1 MKKNRLRELFA
12 ADQAAF
18 AGWMSF
24 DSAYAAEVVA
34 GCGFDAVVI
43 DGQHGMAG
51 FETTVAMLQAMSHT
65 PAVPMVRVSHNS
77 LAEVNRVLDAGAY
90 GVICPLVNSAA
101 EAAAFARACRY
112 PLDGVE
118 GDRSMGPARGLTYG
132 GADYPQHA
140 NAEILALAMIETRA
154 GLDALDAIVATP
166 HLDGVFVGPTD
177 LGIALGLGVGASHE
191 HPVLAEALQ
200 RIAAACKA
208 QGRMA
213 GIWCASAEMG
223 RAMVELGYRFVVPGH
238 DAMCLKAEL
247 TRRLAILRAESDARE
262 ALH

>member
-1 MKKNRLRELFA
+1 MRKNRLHELFA
-12 ADQAAF
+12 ADHPAF

-24 DSAYAAEVVA
+24 DSAFAAEVVA

-51 FETTVAMLQAMSHT
+51 FETTVRMLQALSHT
-65 PAVPMVRVSHNS
+65 AAVPLVRVSHNS

-90 GVICPLVNSAA
+90 GVICPLVNKAE

-112 PLDGVE
+112 PLNGMA
-118 GDRSMGPARGLTYG
+118 GDRSMGPARGLVYG
-132 GADYPQHA
+132 GADYPLHA

-166 HLDGVFVGPTD
+166 GLDGLFVGPTD

-191 HPVLAEALQ
+191 HPVLAAALA
-200 RIAAACKA
+200 RIAAACRA
-208 QGRMA
+208 HGRVA
-213 GIWCASAEMG
+213 GIWCGGAEMG
-223 RAMVELGYRFVVPGH
+223 RAMVDLGYRLVVPGH

-247 TRRLAILRAESDARE
+247 ARRLAVLRGEGAA
-262 ALH
+262 A